1 MLFLCF
7 VVNNQFMKKIFIF
20 LLFVIIV
27 LSTIGI
33 CSNFSKSTSFTNA
46 DYLRIHIRA
55 NSNETIDQDVKFEI
69 KDELVKFLTPKL
81 AVCKTKLQVVDMIK
95 EQTIS
100 LEDLANRVLK
110 QKGFDYVS
118 KVKIDSENFPTR
130 SYDGYTLESGIY
142 DAVIVELGKAEGNN
156 WWCVIYPPIC
166 FVNYNANSSSEIV
179 YKSKILEIIKQFF
192 S

>member
-7 VVNNQFMKKIFIF
+7 VVNNQFMKKVFIF
-20 LLFVIIV
+20 LLFAIIV

-33 CSNFSKSTSFTNA
+33 CSNFSKSTSLTNA

-69 KDELVKFLTPKL
+69 KDEFVKFLTPKL
-81 AVCKTKLQVVDMIK
+81 AVCTTKAQVVDMIK
-95 EQTIS
+95 GQTVS
-100 LEDLANRVLK
+100 LENLANRVLK

-118 KVKIDSENFPTR
+118 KVKIDSEKFPTR

-179 YKSKILEIIKQFF
+179 YKSEILEIIKQFF